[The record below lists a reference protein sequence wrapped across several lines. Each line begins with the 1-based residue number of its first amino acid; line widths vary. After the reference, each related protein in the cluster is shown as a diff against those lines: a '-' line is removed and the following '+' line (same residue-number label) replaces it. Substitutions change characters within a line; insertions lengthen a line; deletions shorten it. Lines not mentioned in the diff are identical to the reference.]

1 MEVIDIDLG
10 ALEPININLNDGP
23 TLSLNT
29 EPTGSASSS
38 SLNSSGGGGG
48 MELLMND
55 RKRSSSNSVHV
66 DLGDID
72 QLEKEL
78 NQLSGTSTGPTNTSS
93 SSSSSSSSSGGFS
106 GMVQNLFGFGDNKDS
121 TTKTIHAKT
130 DPIAAAGYEKT
141 DSKLGQST
149 ASALGQTQ
157 KTWDGYTKASD
168 VPDAGSYRS
177 SASLSEREKRA
188 KKREMINKM
197 REWSKTKEFENSTQ
211 YTMDSNFDD
220 VEEEYNSMLKEKR
233 RKESVKMQGWWLMTF
248 VNTLEFANS
257 AMNPFD
263 INLDGFGEKV
273 SEDLGSYDEIFGE
286 LHDKYQGGKLSPEV
300 ALLLKL
306 GISAA
311 TVSISNKALSAAAPG
326 FNDIIKQSPELMRAF
341 TDATVKSMSSQSP
354 GFAFANNMMNTDINN
369 SFGPPP
375 KPVET
380 KSQAAPPRPGAMQF
394 TNNNGP
400 SNGPSESNV
409 NRPDLAFGRGAMFK
423 EQGAPEVGGYMDVNR
438 PNGFVGSN
446 GRQEM
451 RGPQTADIDSLLS
464 GLKTKTVNI
473 HESLGGVSDFS
484 AADES
489 MVSVSS
495 LKDLAGAGIPKRSGK
510 RKGNN
515 MNTVSLDI

>member
-10 ALEPININLNDGP
+10 ALEPININLNEGP

-29 EPTGSASSS
+29 EPIGSTS
-38 SLNSSGGGGG
+38 SLNSGGGG

-55 RKRSSSNSVHV
+55 RKRSSNNSVHV

-78 NQLSGTSTGPTNTSS
+78 NQLSGSGSGSGTGTGTGTGTSS
-93 SSSSSSSSSGGFS
+93 NSSSGGFS

-121 TTKTIHAKT
+121 TTKTIHAKS

-311 TVSISNKALSAAAPG
+311 TVSISNKALSSAAPG

-380 KSQAAPPRPGAMQF
+380 KSQPAPPRPGAMQF
-394 TNNNGP
+394 TNNGP
-400 SNGPSESNV
+400 SNESNV

-423 EQGAPEVGGYMDVNR
+423 EQGVPEAGGYMDVNR
-438 PNGFVGSN
+438 PNGFVGTNSN

-473 HESLGGVSDFS
+473 HESVGGLSDFS

-510 RKGNN
+510 RKGNS

>member
-10 ALEPININLNDGP
+10 ALEPININLNEAP
-23 TLSLNT
+23 AITLNDAPAIPEL
-29 EPTGSASSS
+29 SSS
-38 SLNSSGGGGG
+38 TSGGGGG
-48 MELLMND
+48 LELLMND

-78 NQLSGTSTGPTNTSS
+78 NQLSGSGSGSGSGSVSGANASS
-93 SSSSSSSSSGGFS
+93 NSSGGFS
-106 GMVQNLFGFGDNKDS
+106 GLVQNLFGFGENKDS
-121 TTKTIHAKT
+121 TTKTIHTKA
-130 DPIAAAGYEKT
+130 DPVAAAGYEKT

-197 REWSKTKEFENSTQ
+197 REWSKTKDFENTTQ

-233 RKESVKMQGWWLMTF
+233 RKESIKMQGWWLMTF
-248 VNTLEFANS
+248 VNTVEFANS

-263 INLDGFGEKV
+263 ISLDGFGEKV

-354 GFAFANNMMNTDINN
+354 GFAFANNMMNTDINTT
-369 SFGPPP
+369 FGPPP

-380 KSQAAPPRPGAMQF
+380 KSQPAPPRPGAMQF
-394 TNNNGP
+394 T

-423 EQGAPEVGGYMDVNR
+423 EPGAPEVGGYMDVNR
-438 PNGFVGSN
+438 PNGLVGSNTN

-473 HESLGGVSDFS
+473 HESVGGVNDFS

>member
-10 ALEPININLNDGP
+10 GLEPININLNDAP
-23 TLSLNT
+23 AISLNT
-29 EPTGSASSS
+29 EPPAASDSF
-38 SLNSSGGGGG
+38 SGGGL
-48 MELLMND
+48 EFLMND
-55 RKRSSSNSVHV
+55 KKRSSSNSVNV
-66 DLGDID
+66 NLGDID
-72 QLEKEL
+72 DLEKDL
-78 NQLSGTSTGPTNTSS
+78 NNLTGNTGGGGQKNINVPAP
-93 SSSSSSSSSGGFS
+93 SSSSGFG
-106 GMVQNLFGFGDNKDS
+106 GLVKDIFGFGDKSASS
-121 TTKTIHAKT
+121 TSSTKPV
-130 DPIAAAGYEKT
+130 DPVAAAGYEKT

-149 ASALGQTQ
+149 ASAFSGSQ
-157 KTWDGYTKASD
+157 KTWDGFTKTAD
-168 VPDAGSYRS
+168 VPEPGTYRS

-197 REWSKTKEFENSTQ
+197 RDWAKNKEFENIQQ

-220 VEEEYNSMLKEKR
+220 VEEEYNSVLKEKR
-233 RKESVKMQGWWLMTF
+233 KRESIKMQGWWLMTF

-257 AMNPFD
+257 TFNPFD
-263 INLDGFGEKV
+263 INLDGFNEKV
-273 SEDLGSYDEIFGE
+273 REDLGSYDEIFGE

-311 TVSISNKALSAAAPG
+311 TVSISNKALSAAVPG

-354 GFAFANNMMNTDINN
+354 GFAFANDMMNSEVNT

-380 KSQAAPPRPGAMQF
+380 KAQPAPPRPGAMNF
-394 TNNNGP
+394 TH
-400 SNGPSESNV
+400 SNHQSQDQTV

-423 EQGAPEVGGYMDVNR
+423 DPPVHQNSGGYMDVNR
-438 PNGFVGSN
+438 PDGMVQSH

-451 RGPQTADIDSLLS
+451 RGPQTSDIDSLLS

-473 HESLGGVSDFS
+473 HESMMSGGEMSG
-484 AADES
+484 ADES

-495 LKDLAGAGIPKRSGK
+495 LKDLAGAGIPKRAGR
-510 RKGNN
+510 RKNKSD

>member
-10 ALEPININLNDGP
+10 ALEPIQINLNEGP
-23 TLSLNT
+23 AISLN
-29 EPTGSASSS
+29 PDPVVSSS
-38 SLNSSGGGGG
+38 APSGGTG

-78 NQLSGTSTGPTNTSS
+78 NQLSGSGSGSGPSNNTGSGS
-93 SSSSSSSSSGGFS
+93 GSGSGGFS

-130 DPIAAAGYEKT
+130 DPVAAAGYEKT

-197 REWSKTKEFENSTQ
+197 REWSKTKEFENATQ

-263 INLDGFGEKV
+263 ISLDGFGEKV

-354 GFAFANNMMNTDINN
+354 GFAFANNMMNMDINN

-380 KSQAAPPRPGAMQF
+380 KSQPAPPRPGAMQF
-394 TNNNGP
+394 TNNGP
-400 SNGPSESNV
+400 SNGPNESNV

-438 PNGFVGSN
+438 PNGFVNTN

-451 RGPQTADIDSLLS
+451 RGPQTSDIDSLLS

-473 HESLGGVSDFS
+473 HESGAGLSDFS